1 MAGSAFPVTD
11 LDHNHTVTPSSDT
24 RVESVDQRVR
34 KYGNFAFYFSLK
46 KIYNDKNTYENGEM
60 VEYQLNVTLC
70 ENFFFFSL
78 KKKKHLLVEIFQTSL
93 QTRLQK

>member
-46 KIYNDKNTYENGEM
+46 KKKYNDKNTYENGEM

-70 ENFFFFSL
+70 EKCFFPL
-78 KKKKHLLVEIFQTSL
+78 KKKKNIF
-93 QTRLQK
+93 

>member
-34 KYGNFAFYFSLK
+34 KYGNFAFNFSTEK
-46 KIYNDKNTYENGEM
+46 KKYNDKNTYENGEM

-70 ENFFFFSL
+70 ERFFFFFSL
-78 KKKKHLLVEIFQTSL
+78 KKKKNIL
-93 QTRLQK
+93 